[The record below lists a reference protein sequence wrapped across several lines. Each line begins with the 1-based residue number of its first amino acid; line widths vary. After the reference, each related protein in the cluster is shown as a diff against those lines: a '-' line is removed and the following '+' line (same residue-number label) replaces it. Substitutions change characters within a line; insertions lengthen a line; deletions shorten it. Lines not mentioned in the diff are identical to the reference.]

1 MHYQIQPVTSFQ
13 QNCTLVWCDRTKRA
27 AIIDPGG
34 EPEVIATLVEQLELV
49 PEYLLLTHGHL
60 DHVGASA
67 PLATRFGVPIL
78 GPHHD
83 DAFLI
88 ETLEH
93 QRELFGFPPVEPF
106 TPQRWLTDGETI
118 ALGEQT
124 LEVIHTPGHTPG
136 HLAYYN
142 RASGLIQL
150 GDVLFRGSIGRT
162 DFPRGD
168 HAQLIASIRERLFP
182 LGDEVSFIP
191 GHGPMSTLGR
201 ERRTNPFV
209 RDPA

>member
-1 MHYQIQPVTSFQ
+1 MHYQIQPVTPFQ
-13 QNCTLVWCDRTKRA
+13 QNCTLVWCDQTRRA
-27 AIIDPGG
+27 AVIDPGG
-34 EPEVIATLVEQLELV
+34 EPEVIATLIEQLELI

-67 PLATRFGVPIL
+67 PLAARLGVPIL
-78 GPHHD
+78 GPHRD

-93 QRELFGFPPVEPF
+93 QCELFGFPPIEPF

-136 HLAYYN
+136 HIAYLN

-168 HAQLIASIRERLFP
+168 HAQLIASTRERLFP
-182 LGDEVSFIP
+182 LGDEIAFIP

>member
-1 MHYQIQPVTSFQ
+1 MHYQIQPVTPFQ
-13 QNCTLVWCDRTKRA
+13 QNCTLVWCDQTRRA
-27 AIIDPGG
+27 AVIDPGG
-34 EPEVIATLVEQLELV
+34 EPEVIATLIEQLELI
-49 PEYLLLTHGHL
+49 PQYLLLTHGHL

-67 PLATRFGVPIL
+67 PLAARLGVPIL
-78 GPHHD
+78 GPHRD

-88 ETLEH
+88 KTLEH
-93 QRELFGFPPVEPF
+93 QCELFGFPPVEPF

-136 HLAYYN
+136 HIAYLN

-182 LGDEVSFIP
+182 LGDEIAFIP

>member
-1 MHYQIQPVTSFQ
+1 MHYQIQPVTPFQ
-13 QNCTLVWCDRTKRA
+13 QNCTLVWCDQTRRA
-27 AIIDPGG
+27 AVIDPGG
-34 EPEVIATLVEQLELV
+34 EPEVIATLIEQLELV

-67 PLATRFGVPIL
+67 PLAARLGVPIL
-78 GPHHD
+78 GPHRD

-93 QRELFGFPPVEPF
+93 QCELFGFPPVEPF

-136 HLAYYN
+136 HIAYLN

-182 LGDEVSFIP
+182 LGDEVAFIP